1 MDDLLSQPIV
11 HYKRFILKLTKNI
24 FFILTALLFS
34 IQITLQSIPIAH
46 TIIVNGEAMCTCGC
60 GHTVS
65 ECADN
70 HGSGHM
76 NCACEHDKDEQ
87 TQIIIIPNKI
97 DVFVQTNKISDFSF
111 EEFGECHLSLSK
123 VNDQY
128 INDVIDPPPRLS

>member
-11 HYKRFILKLTKNI
+11 NYKRFILKLTKNI
-24 FFILTALLFS
+24 LFILTALLFS

-60 GHTVS
+60 GHTIS

-70 HGSGHM
+70 HGSGHV
-76 NCACEHDKDEQ
+76 NCACEHEKDVEKQ
-87 TQIIIIPNKI
+87 LIIIPNKI
-97 DVFVQTNKISDFSF
+97 DVFIPHNKISIITI

-128 INDVIDPPPRLS
+128 INDVLVPPPRLS